1 MFRGIVA
8 RANYLIQDRT
18 DVQYA
23 TKELSRRMAK
33 PRIKDVHKAKRL
45 ARYLKGRERMIS
57 KLEYQKC
64 DWQINAWVDTDYAGC
79 AETRKSTSGGLL
91 RLGKHTMKAWS
102 NTQSVIALS
111 SGEAEYYG
119 LVKGAS
125 QAMGL
130 RSLAAD
136 LGIDL
141 SICLKTDSSAAKG
154 IASRNGLGKV
164 RHVEVAQLW
173 VQEKVRN
180 GEISQEKVD
189 GKDNLADAL
198 TKYLG
203 REDLERHIRLT
214 GQTIVQGRHELNPES
229 V

>member
-1 MFRGIVA
+1 M
-8 RANYLIQDRT
+8 
-18 DVQYA
+18 
-23 TKELSRRMAK
+23 
-33 PRIKDVHKAKRL
+33 
-45 ARYLKGRERMIS
+45 
-57 KLEYQKC
+57 
-64 DWQINAWVDTDYAGC
+64 
-79 AETRKSTSGGLL
+79 
-91 RLGKHTMKAWS
+91 
-102 NTQSVIALS
+102 IALS

-136 LGIDL
+136 MGIDL
-141 SICLKTDSSAAKG
+141 SIRIKTDSSAAKG

-173 VQEKVRN
+173 VQEKVRL
-180 GEISQEKVD
+180 GEITLEKVE

-198 TKYLG
+198 TKHLG
-203 REDLERHIRLT
+203 RDDLERHVRLT
-214 GQTIVQGRHELNPES
+214 GQTMLQGRHELNPES